1 MILPAPEQREVLN
14 NANMRNGEHTIVIL
28 TLNVY
33 KLSVEITKVIN
44 HPLGFMTLIQETLLL
59 STKMNQDLSA
69 TLILI
74 VMPHKYFAEIYTMTP
89 LWYP

>member
-1 MILPAPEQREVLN
+1 MILIISELILIFICFINIQ
-14 NANMRNGEHTIVIL
+14 RNGEHTIVIL

-89 LWYP
+89 L